1 LDDLSLDFESKSRK
15 SSGYSTSNGGDAVV
29 NGKIRQYSGYDPD
42 NKSRQSSGNS
52 ITAGITGILSNGGT
66 APVMIPG
73 STNMS
78 PKGGS
83 PLMQSTLANG
93 IINEQNG
100 TGDNVSDFFG
110 HDDDDDAGLELD
122 ANVKDVGVTF
132 SLAFIH
138 AFQQRLLIEVLL

>member
-1 LDDLSLDFESKSRK
+1 M
-15 SSGYSTSNGGDAVV
+15 V

-110 HDDDDDAGLELD
+110 HDDAGLELD

-132 SLAFIH
+132 SFVGIYSCLSTKTID
-138 AFQQRLLIEVLL
+138 

>member
-1 LDDLSLDFESKSRK
+1 M
-15 SSGYSTSNGGDAVV
+15 V

-110 HDDDDDAGLELD
+110 HDDDDAGLELD
-122 ANVKDVGVTF
+122 AILKDDVVTF
-132 SLAFIH
+132 LALEFIH
-138 AFQQRLLIEVLL
+138 AFQQRPFD